1 MCTNVTDARSSA
13 IEDAAMKDERGDDVP
28 DNESDEWE
36 VGRESLRALPGAA
49 RERERKREREKLDQ
63 IYVCV
68 YVCKMSCVS
77 ISVARF
83 VHIGHVSLA
92 ISWKK
97 FADFDSSKIP
107 EGAPSRA
114 RTFPLQFSFSLTLR

>member
-49 RERERKREREKLDQ
+49 REREKEREREAGSDLRM
-63 IYVCV
+63 CV
-68 YVCKMSCVS
+68 RV
-77 ISVARF
+77 
-83 VHIGHVSLA
+83 
-92 ISWKK
+92 
-97 FADFDSSKIP
+97 
-107 EGAPSRA
+107 
-114 RTFPLQFSFSLTLR
+114 